1 MRLQALIEELERQKS
16 LKWDEPCDSSQLR
29 MVLPENQLRFQ
40 IRGKDKSFS
49 ITKPCHGQVAERLE
63 IPLKYYHR
71 MENEAP
77 DLLVQNVNTWLE
89 RTEKA
94 FFIRGLGESARALL
108 SHRYRVIDHLD
119 ILYCALNEL
128 QSHEAETEDCFLSE
142 TEMNLKVKSNEL
154 GDFVRHRDDRIIGG
168 LLLTNSETGQGALRI
183 EPRVFRVQ
191 CTNGMVIE
199 ELVTRQIHLGNGADE
214 FDETIYLSIR
224 RSIRELF
231 SRFGEIIQVMR
242 ETTEIKI
249 RNPGTVISNV
259 VEHYRLSEAQKE
271 NILMAFGAEPEHD
284 QYGIANAVA
293 RAAQREESWEK
304 ALDLE
309 RVGGKLVA
317 LPVPEFKSLDE
328 QRI

>member
-1 MRLQALIEELERQKS
+1 
-16 LKWDEPCDSSQLR
+16 
-29 MVLPENQLRFQ
+29 MVVPENQLKFE
-40 IRGKDKSFS
+40 IRGMDRSFA

-71 MENEAP
+71 MESEAP
-77 DLLVQNVNTWLE
+77 DLLAQNVNTWLE

-94 FFIRGLGESARALL
+94 FFVRGLGESVRALL

-119 ILYCALNEL
+119 VLYCALNEL
-128 QSHEAETEDCFLSE
+128 QRHEIETEDCFLSE

-154 GDFVRHRDDRIIGG
+154 GDFVRHRNDRIIGG

-199 ELVTRQIHLGNGADE
+199 ELVTRQIHLGNGTDE
-214 FDETIYLSIR
+214 FDERIYLSIR

-231 SRFGEIIQVMR
+231 SRFGEIIHVLR

-293 RAAQREESWEK
+293 RAAQREESWGK

-309 RVGGKLVA
+309 KVGGKLVA
-317 LPVPEFKSLDE
+317 LPVPEFKRLDE